1 MSTPSSPGAPKSSK
15 DDGFDKH
22 LRGYL
27 GFVGFFFILNLVT
40 SPGEWWFYWPVMGWG
55 IFVLFHAF
63 GTYGPYA
70 PIAILNIVRNWFTSY
85 RSQVPPLVTSAPAA
99 PPPAPPPPPARS
111 EPATTYTA
119 AEAEA
124 RIARLWRVARTIENP
139 ATRDAGFRVCAA
151 ADRVAEALA
160 LDNAEPQLV
169 TWFIER
175 YVQPTETLLGQYA
188 RLERRDVSAA
198 EPTLRK
204 VETEDLP
211 LLESKLD
218 TLYQQLHRG
227 DLVSLQVAS
236 EMLELGLPDQP
247 PRLTRTGS
255 ST

>member
-1 MSTPSSPGAPKSSK
+1 MSTPGSPKAPKSIK
-15 DDGFDKH
+15 DNGFDAH

-27 GFVGFFFILNLVT
+27 GFVAFFLIINLVT
-40 SPGEWWFYWPVMGWG
+40 NPGKWWFYWPVMGWG

-70 PIAILNIVRNWFTSY
+70 PVAILNIIRNWFASS
-85 RSQVPPLVTSAPAA
+85 RRQVPPLVTADPA
-99 PPPAPPPPPARS
+99 PPAPAPASAAPARP
-111 EPATTYTA
+111 EPAVTYTA

-124 RIARLWRVARTIENP
+124 RIARLWRVARSIENP
-139 ATRDAGFRVCAA
+139 ATRDLAFRVCAA

-160 LDNAEPQLV
+160 TDNADSQLV

-198 EPTLRK
+198 EPALRK

-236 EMLELGLPDQP
+236 EMLEFGLSDQP

-255 ST
+255 P

>member
-1 MSTPSSPGAPKSSK
+1 MSTARSPEAPKSTK

-22 LRGYL
+22 LRSYL
-27 GFVGFFFILNLVT
+27 GFVAFFFILNLVT

-55 IFVLFHAF
+55 IFVLVHAF
-63 GTYGPYA
+63 GAYGPYA
-70 PIAILNIVRNWFTSY
+70 PVAILNIVRNWFTTS
-85 RSQVPPLVTSAPAA
+85 RGQVPPLVTSAPV
-99 PPPAPPPPPARS
+99 PPPAPEAPPPARS
-111 EPATTYTA
+111 EPSMTYTA

-124 RIARLWRVARTIENP
+124 RIARLWRVARAIENQ
-139 ATRDAGFRVCAA
+139 ATRDAAFRVCAA
-151 ADRVAEALA
+151 ADKVAEALA

-175 YVQPTETLLGQYA
+175 YVQPTETLLGQYG

-198 EPTLRK
+198 EPALRK

-227 DLVSLQVAS
+227 DVVSLQVAS

-255 ST
+255 S